1 MTNYQ
6 EKDLENFIE
15 SYLLENHTYIKRTN
29 ENFDKNLCIDT
40 EFFENFLQ
48 ATQSVALE
56 ELKKRCGQNYKKEL
70 FDRIF
75 SQIKTKGIVKALQG
89 YVEIKG
95 IKFYLAFAKPNTN
108 ANAQS
113 LHNYEQNTLSIIR
126 QLYYS
131 TQNKNSIDMVL
142 FLNGLPLITIELK
155 NHFTGQNV
163 FHAIEQY
170 KKDRN
175 PKETLFNHTIVHFAL
190 DHDLCYMSTRLD
202 QSATTFLPFN
212 LGLNN
217 GSGKIGLANGAGN
230 PPSDGIKTAYLWEKI
245 FKKDT
250 LLNLLFNFVQVIKKE
265 NKEIIIFPRYHQFDV
280 VEKLLTHA
288 KEKGTGQRYLI
299 QHSAGSGKSNS
310 ISWLAHHLVSLHK
323 LEENSFKN
331 IFDSIIVVTDRKV
344 LDSQIRENV
353 KAFSHTKNL
362 VEAITHGS
370 KQLKEALEEG
380 KKIIIT
386 TIQKFPYILNEVKS
400 LKSKTFAIIID
411 EAHSSQSGSNA
422 QKMAEAIRDKSGDES
437 QNLEDEI
444 LEIIKSKK
452 LQPNASYFAFTA
464 TPKPKTLEMFGMP
477 CEVDGEQKFIP
488 FHLYSMK
495 QAIEEGFILD
505 VLKGYTTYKSY
516 YKIISCTNDNP
527 KYDKKRANAKLK
539 AYVQNNIRTI
549 EQKSQI
555 ICEHFFQNSFKKING
570 KAKAMIVTSSREN
583 AVKYYLVF
591 REYLRKNYPHFKAIV
606 AFSGEINLEGE
617 IYSESGLNGF
627 SEGVLKDEFKKDEY
641 RFLIVAEKY
650 QTGFDEP
657 LLHTMYVD
665 KTLSGVSAVQT
676 LSRLN
681 RTCKNKEDTFVL
693 DFANTH
699 EDIAK
704 AFSVFYEQ
712 TYLNEPT
719 DDNRIFDL
727 KANLGEYEIYTQE
740 EIDDFTNAILGR
752 EKENVIH
759 SKLDIMLARFDEKS
773 DDEKLDFYS
782 KAKTYLKEYSFLAQI
797 LPYEDVEL
805 EKLYILLKKLA
816 SKIILPKSQD
826 LAKGIL
832 DNVDFDSYR
841 LQLDKTQDI
850 FLQGNGELKPSFAD
864 GSSKSVE
871 TELEELSNIIKDF
884 NSKYANIDFNESDKI
899 AKILYDIKDDIA
911 KNERILESLNKSDMQ
926 NSRIEFSMLLEDK
939 IQDILDLNLELFKQF
954 NQNNEFK
961 DKITNAMFNMICN
974 DFAQIESSH

>member
-6 EKDLENFIE
+6 EKDLECFIE
-15 SYLLENHTYIKRTN
+15 SYLLENHAYIKRTN
-29 ENFDKNLCIDT
+29 ENYDKNLCLDV
-40 EFFENFLQ
+40 ELFENFLQ

-56 ELKKRCGQNYKKEL
+56 ELKKRCGQDYKKEIL
-70 FDRIF
+70 SRLI
-75 SQIKTKGIVKALQG
+75 SQIKTKGIVKVLQS

-95 IKFYLAFAKPNTN
+95 IKIYLAFSKPNTS
-108 ANAQS
+108 ANEES
-113 LHNYEQNTLSIIR
+113 IKKYEQNNLSIIR
-126 QLYYS
+126 QLHYS
-131 TQNKNSIDMVL
+131 TQNKNSLDMVI

-155 NHFTGQNV
+155 SHFTGQNV
-163 FHAIEQY
+163 FHGIDQY
-170 KKDRN
+170 KKTRN
-175 PKETLFNHTIVHFAL
+175 PKEAIFSFTIVHFAL
-190 DHDLCYMSTRLD
+190 DNDLCYMSTKLD
-202 QSATTFLPFN
+202 QDATMFLPFN

-250 LLNLLFNFVQVIKKE
+250 LLNLFFNFVQVVKKE

-280 VEKLLTHA
+280 VEKLLAHA
-288 KEKGTGQRYLI
+288 KENGTGQRYLI

-310 ISWLAHHLVSLHK
+310 ISWLAHNLVSLHR
-323 LEENSFKN
+323 LEKN

-344 LDSQIRENV
+344 LDRQIRENV
-353 KAFSHTKNL
+353 KSFSQKTKDL

-370 KQLKEALEEG
+370 KQLKNALEEG

-386 TIQKFPYILNEVKS
+386 TIQKFPFILDEIKT

-422 QKMAEAIRDKSGDES
+422 QKMAEVIRSKSYDEN
-437 QNLEDEI
+437 QNLDDEI
-444 LEIIKSKK
+444 LEIIKNKK
-452 LQPNASYFAFTA
+452 LQSNASYFAFTA

-477 CEVDGEQKFIP
+477 CDVNGEQMFIP

-516 YKIISCTNDNP
+516 YKLISCTNDNP

-539 AYVQNNIRTI
+539 AYVQNNIKTI

-555 ICEHFFQNSFKKING
+555 MCEHFFQNSFKKING

-606 AFSGEINLEGE
+606 AFSGEVNLEGE

-627 SEGVLKDEFKKDEY
+627 SENALKDEFKKDEY

-665 KTLSGVSAVQT
+665 KALSGVSAVQT

-681 RTCKNKEDTFVL
+681 RTCKNKENTFVL

-704 AFSVFYEQ
+704 SFSVFYEQ
-712 TYLNEPT
+712 TYLSEAT

-727 KANLGEYEIYTQE
+727 KANLNEYEIYTQE
-740 EIDDFTNAILGR
+740 EIDDFTNAILKN

-759 SKLDIMLARFDEKS
+759 SKLDTMLTRFDRKS

-782 KAKTYLKEYSFLAQI
+782 KARTYLKEYSFLAQI
-797 LPYEDVEL
+797 LPYEDIEL
-805 EKLYILLKKLA
+805 EKLYILLKKLT
-816 SKIILPKSQD
+816 SKIILPKSED

-850 FLQGNGELKPSFAD
+850 ILQGNGELKPSFAD

-871 TELEELSNIIKDF
+871 AELEELSSIIKDF
-884 NSKYANIDFNESDKI
+884 NNKYANIDFNESDKI

-911 KNERILESLNKSDMQ
+911 KNEEIRETFSKSGMQ
-926 NSRIEFSMLLEDK
+926 NSRIRFDEILEDK
-939 IQDILDLNLELFKQF
+939 IQDLLNLNLELFRQF
-954 NQNNEFK
+954 TQNNDFK
-961 DKITNAMFNMICN
+961 DKIANTMFNMIYEN
-974 DFAQIESSH
+974 AK

>member
-15 SYLLENHTYIKRTN
+15 SYLLENHAYIKRTN
-29 ENFDKNLCIDT
+29 ENYDKNLCLDVEI
-40 EFFENFLQ
+40 FENFLQ

-70 FDRIF
+70 FNRIF
-75 SQIKTKGIVKALQG
+75 SQIKTKGIVKVLQG

-95 IKFYLAFAKPNTN
+95 IKIYLAFSKPNTN
-108 ANAQS
+108 ANEES
-113 LHNYEQNTLSIIR
+113 VKKYEQNILSIIR
-126 QLYYS
+126 QFYYS
-131 TQNKNSIDMVL
+131 TQNKNSLDMVI

-155 NHFTGQNV
+155 NNFTGQNV

-175 PKETLFNHTIVHFAL
+175 PKETLFNHIIVHFAL
-190 DHDLCYMSTRLD
+190 DNDLCYMSTKLD
-202 QSATTFLPFN
+202 QDATTFLPFN

-250 LLNLLFNFVQVIKKE
+250 LLNLFFNFVQVVKKE
-265 NKEIIIFPRYHQFDV
+265 NEEIIIFPRYHQFDV
-280 VEKLLTHA
+280 VEKLLAHA
-288 KEKGTGQRYLI
+288 KENGTGQRYLI

-310 ISWLAHHLVSLHK
+310 ISWLAHNLVSLHR
-323 LEENSFKN
+323 LEKN

-344 LDSQIRENV
+344 LDRQIRENV
-353 KAFSHTKNL
+353 KSFSQKTKDL

-370 KQLKEALEEG
+370 KQLKNALEEG

-386 TIQKFPYILNEVKS
+386 TIQKFPFILDEIKT

-422 QKMAEAIRDKSGDES
+422 QKMAEAIRDKSYES
-437 QNLEDEI
+437 QNLDDEI

-452 LQPNASYFAFTA
+452 LQSNASYFAFTA

-477 CEVDGEQKFIP
+477 CDVNGEQMFIP

-516 YKIISCTNDNP
+516 YKLISCTNDNP
-527 KYDKKRANAKLK
+527 KYDKKEANAKLK
-539 AYVQNNIRTI
+539 AYVQNNIKTI

-555 ICEHFFQNSFKKING
+555 MCEHFFQNSSKKIKG

-583 AVKYYLVF
+583 AVKYYLIF
-591 REYLRKNYPHFKAIV
+591 REYLRKNYPNFKAIV
-606 AFSGEINLEGE
+606 AFSGEVNLEGE

-627 SEGVLKDEFKKDEY
+627 SENALKDEFKKYEY

-657 LLHTMYVD
+657 LLHTMYID

-681 RTCKNKEDTFVL
+681 RTCKNKENTFVL

-704 AFSVFYEQ
+704 SFSIFYEQ
-712 TYLNEPT
+712 TYLSEAT

-727 KANLGEYEIYTQE
+727 KTNLNEYEIYTQK
-740 EIDDFTNAILGR
+740 EIDDFTNAILRR

-759 SKLDIMLARFDEKS
+759 SKLDIMLARFDKKS

-782 KAKTYLKEYSFLAQI
+782 KARTYLKEYSFLAQI
-797 LPYEDVEL
+797 LLYEDIEL
-805 EKLYILLKKLA
+805 EKLYILLKKLT
-816 SKIILPKSQD
+816 SKIILPKAED

-841 LQLDKTQDI
+841 LLLDKTQDI
-850 FLQGNGELKPSFAD
+850 ILQGNGELKPSFAD

-871 TELEELSNIIKDF
+871 AELEELSNIIKDF
-884 NSKYANIDFNESDKI
+884 NNKYANINFNENDKI
-899 AKILYDIKDDIA
+899 AKILYDIKDDMV
-911 KNERILESLNKSDMQ
+911 KNEKILESFSKSDMQ
-926 NSRIEFSMLLEDK
+926 NSRIEFNTLLEDK

-954 NQNNEFK
+954 TQNDDFK
-961 DKITNAMFNMICN
+961 NKIANAMFNMLCENFKNASIL
-974 DFAQIESSH
+974 D

>member
-15 SYLLENHTYIKRTN
+15 SYLLENHAYIKRTN
-29 ENFDKNLCIDT
+29 ENYDKNLCLDI
-40 EFFENFLQ
+40 ELFENFLQ

-56 ELKKRCGQNYKKEL
+56 ELKKRCGQNYKKEIL
-70 FDRIF
+70 SRLI
-75 SQIKTKGIVKALQG
+75 SQIKTKGIVKVLQS

-95 IKFYLAFAKPNTN
+95 IKIYLAFSKPNTS
-108 ANAQS
+108 ANEES
-113 LHNYEQNTLSIIR
+113 VKKYKQNTLSIIR

-131 TQNKNSIDMVL
+131 TQNKNSLDMVI

-170 KKDRN
+170 KKTRN
-175 PKETLFNHTIVHFAL
+175 PKEAIFSLTIVHFAL
-190 DHDLCYMSTRLD
+190 DNDLCYMSTKLD
-202 QSATTFLPFN
+202 QDATTFLPFN

-230 PPSDGIKTAYLWEKI
+230 PPSNGIKTAYLWEKI

-250 LLNLLFNFVQVIKKE
+250 LLNLFFNFVQVVKKE
-265 NKEIIIFPRYHQFDV
+265 NEEIIIFPRYHQFDV
-280 VEKLLTHA
+280 VEKLLAHA
-288 KEKGTGQRYLI
+288 KENGTGQRYLI

-310 ISWLAHHLVSLHK
+310 ISWLAHNLVSLHR
-323 LEENSFKN
+323 LEKN

-344 LDSQIRENV
+344 LDRQIRENV
-353 KAFSHTKNL
+353 KSFSQKTKDL

-370 KQLKEALEEG
+370 KQLKNALEEG

-386 TIQKFPYILNEVKS
+386 TIQKFPFILDEIKT

-422 QKMAEAIRDKSGDES
+422 QKMAEAIRDKSYES
-437 QNLEDEI
+437 QNLDDEI
-444 LEIIKSKK
+444 LEIIKNKK
-452 LQPNASYFAFTA
+452 LQSNASYFAFTA

-477 CEVDGEQKFIP
+477 CDVNGEQMFIP

-516 YKIISCTNDNP
+516 YKLISCTNDNP
-527 KYDKKRANAKLK
+527 KYDKKEANAKLK
-539 AYVQNNIRTI
+539 AYVQNNIKTI

-555 ICEHFFQNSFKKING
+555 MCEHFFQNSSKKIKG

-583 AVKYYLVF
+583 AVKYYLIF
-591 REYLRKNYPHFKAIV
+591 REYLRKNYPNFKAIV
-606 AFSGEINLEGE
+606 AFSGEVNLEGE

-627 SEGVLKDEFKKDEY
+627 SENALKDEFKKYEY

-657 LLHTMYVD
+657 LLHTMYID

-681 RTCKNKEDTFVL
+681 RTCKNKENTFVL

-704 AFSVFYEQ
+704 SFSIFYEQ
-712 TYLNEPT
+712 TYLSEAT

-727 KANLGEYEIYTQE
+727 KTNLNEYEIYTQK
-740 EIDDFTNAILGR
+740 EIDDFTNAILRR

-759 SKLDIMLARFDEKS
+759 SKLDIMLARFDKKS

-782 KAKTYLKEYSFLAQI
+782 KARTYLKEYSFLAQI
-797 LPYEDVEL
+797 LLYEDIEL
-805 EKLYILLKKLA
+805 EKLYILLKKLT
-816 SKIILPKSQD
+816 SKIILPKAED

-841 LQLDKTQDI
+841 LLLDKTQDI
-850 FLQGNGELKPSFAD
+850 ILQGNGELKPSFAD

-871 TELEELSNIIKDF
+871 AELEELSNIIKDF
-884 NSKYANIDFNESDKI
+884 NNKYANINFNENDKI
-899 AKILYDIKDDIA
+899 AKILYDIKDDMV
-911 KNERILESLNKSDMQ
+911 KNEKILESFSKSDMQ
-926 NSRIEFSMLLEDK
+926 NSRIEFNTLLEDK

-954 NQNNEFK
+954 TQNDDFK
-961 DKITNAMFNMICN
+961 NKIANAMFNMLCENFKNASIL
-974 DFAQIESSH
+974 D